1 MSHCSR
7 NLPAGFRRNWTTAGL
22 AAGLF
27 ILGLALLTSPLLART
42 FRDMEKDVVEK
53 VLPNGVK
60 VLILPR
66 HVAPVVSMAFHADVG
81 SVDEIT
87 GATGLAHIFEHMAF
101 KGTTTVGT
109 TNYGKEKE
117 ALKKVDTA
125 FHALKAEKNK
135 GSLGSPDRL
144 KELEEALTKAQ
155 EEASQYVVPNQYG
168 EMVEREGAVGL
179 NAFTGFDQTVYIYS
193 LPSNK
198 LELWAA
204 METDR
209 FANPVLREFYKEV
222 SVIREERRMS
232 FESSPTG
239 KLFEELFAAAF
250 KSHPYHVLVIGH
262 MSDLESVT
270 REEAEAWFKKYYSGR
285 NLTAC
290 VVGDVDPAEAM
301 PILEKYLSK
310 IPAGEKPTP
319 VETVEPPQRGLKRVH
334 VEDESQPV
342 LAMAFH
348 RPSARDSDNATFTV
362 ITTLLGE
369 GRTSRLY
376 ERLVKKDKLA
386 LAAFCESAGEKYPG
400 LFLLG
405 AFPNQGK
412 TTAEN
417 ETAIF
422 EELER
427 LRTEP
432 VPAEELA
439 AVKVR
444 EKAKLINSLDS
455 NEGMAIGLADAEHM
469 TGSWRNM
476 FTKIDLIDKV
486 TAEDVQRVAKQYLT
500 KTNCT
505 IGEIVKPES
514 E

>member
-7 NLPAGFRRNWTTAGL
+7 DLPAGVRRNRT
-22 AAGLF
+22 AAGLPAVVVV
-27 ILGLALLTSPLLART
+27 LALALLASPLSART
-42 FRDMEKDVVEK
+42 FRDMENDVVVK

-66 HVAPVVSMAFHADVG
+66 HVAPVISMATHADVG

-87 GATGLAHIFEHMAF
+87 GTTGLAHIFEHMAF
-101 KGTTTVGT
+101 KGTTTMGT
-109 TNYGKEKE
+109 KDYGKEKE

-125 FHALKAEKNK
+125 FHALKEERNK
-135 GSLGSPDRL
+135 GPLASADKL
-144 KELEEALTKAQ
+144 KVLEEAFAMAQ
-155 EEASQYVVPNQYG
+155 EEAGKYVIPNQFG

-179 NAFTGFDQTVYIYS
+179 NAFTAFDQTVYHYS

-204 METDR
+204 MEADR
-209 FANPVLREFYKEV
+209 FTNPVLREFYKEV
-222 SVIREERRMS
+222 SVIREERRMGL
-232 FESSPTG
+232 ESSPSG
-239 KLFEELFAAAF
+239 KLFEELLAAAF
-250 KSHPYHVLVIGH
+250 KAHPYHVLVVGH
-262 MSDLESVT
+262 MSDLESIT
-270 REEAEAWFKKYYSGR
+270 REEADAWFKKYYCGM

-290 VVGDVDPAEAM
+290 VVGDVDPKQAM
-301 PILEKYLSK
+301 PVLEKYLSK
-310 IPAGEKPTP
+310 IPAGEKPAP
-319 VETVEPPQRGLKRVH
+319 VETVEPPQRGLKRIY
-334 VEDESQPV
+334 VEDTSQPM
-342 LAMAFH
+342 LALAFH
-348 RPSARDSDNATFTV
+348 RPSAKDADNATFTV

-386 LAAFCESAGEKYPG
+386 LAAFCESLGDKYPG
-400 LFLLG
+400 LFILG
-405 AFPNQGK
+405 ALPNQGK
-412 TTAEN
+412 TTDEN

-427 LRTEP
+427 LKKEP
-432 VPAEELA
+432 VPADELA

-455 NEGMAIGLADAEHM
+455 NEGLAIGLADAENV

-476 FTKIDLIDKV
+476 FKKIDLIDKV
-486 TAEDVQRVAKQYLT
+486 TAEDVQRVAKQYLA

-505 IGEIVKPES
+505 IAEIVKPES

>member
-1 MSHCSR
+1 
-7 NLPAGFRRNWTTAGL
+7 
-22 AAGLF
+22 
-27 ILGLALLTSPLLART
+27 
-42 FRDMEKDVVEK
+42 
-53 VLPNGVK
+53 
-60 VLILPR
+60 
-66 HVAPVVSMAFHADVG
+66 
-81 SVDEIT
+81 
-87 GATGLAHIFEHMAF
+87 
-101 KGTTTVGT
+101 
-109 TNYGKEKE
+109 
-117 ALKKVDTA
+117 
-125 FHALKAEKNK
+125 
-135 GSLGSPDRL
+135 
-144 KELEEALTKAQ
+144 
-155 EEASQYVVPNQYG
+155 
-168 EMVEREGAVGL
+168 
-179 NAFTGFDQTVYIYS
+179 
-193 LPSNK
+193 
-198 LELWAA
+198 
-204 METDR
+204 
-209 FANPVLREFYKEV
+209 
-222 SVIREERRMS
+222 
-232 FESSPTG
+232 
-239 KLFEELFAAAF
+239 
-250 KSHPYHVLVIGH
+250 
-262 MSDLESVT
+262 
-270 REEAEAWFKKYYSGR
+270 
-285 NLTAC
+285 

-369 GRTSRLY
+369 GRTSRMY

-455 NEGMAIGLADAEHM
+455 NEGMSIGLADAEHM

>member
-1 MSHCSR
+1 MSHSPR
-7 NLPAGFRRNWTTAGL
+7 NSSVGSCRTWVLAGTL
-22 AAGLF
+22 V
-27 ILGLALLTSPLLART
+27 ILALATPASPLLART
-42 FRDMEKDVVEK
+42 FKDMEKDVVEK

-66 HVAPVVSMAFHADVG
+66 HAAPVISMATHADVG

-87 GATGLAHIFEHMAF
+87 GTTGLAHIFEHMAF

-109 TNYGKEKE
+109 KDYDKEKE
-117 ALKKVDTA
+117 ALKKVDEA

-135 GSLGSPDRL
+135 GPLGSPDRL
-144 KELEEALTKAQ
+144 SELEQAFAKAQ
-155 EEASQYVVPNQYG
+155 EEAGQYVIPNQLG
-168 EMVEREGAVGL
+168 EMVEREGGVGL
-179 NAFTGFDQTVYIYS
+179 NAFTGFDQTVYHYS

-204 METDR
+204 LEADR
-209 FANPVLREFYKEV
+209 FVNPVLREFYKEV
-222 SVIREERRMS
+222 SVIREERRMGL
-232 FESSPTG
+232 ESSPTG
-239 KLFEELFAAAF
+239 KLFEEIVAAAY
-250 KSHPYHVLVIGH
+250 KAHPYHVFVIGH
-262 MSDLESVT
+262 MSDLESIT
-270 REEAEAWFKKYYSGR
+270 REEAEAWFGKYYSAS

-290 VVGDVDPAEAM
+290 IVGDVDPKKAM
-301 PILEKYLSK
+301 PILEKHLSK

-319 VETVEPPQRGLKRVH
+319 VETVEPPQRGLKRVY

-342 LAMAFH
+342 LGMVFH
-348 RPSARDSDNATFTV
+348 RPSAKDVDNAIFRV

-376 ERLVKKDKLA
+376 ERLVKEDKLA
-386 LAAFCESAGEKYPG
+386 MMIFCESFGEKYPG
-400 LFLLG
+400 LFTIG

-427 LRTEP
+427 LKKEP

-439 AVKVR
+439 AVKVKER
-444 EKAKLINSLDS
+444 AKFINSLDS
-455 NEGMAIGLADAEHM
+455 NEGLAIGLADFENI

-476 FTKIDLIDKV
+476 FTKLDLIDKV
-486 TAEDVQRVAKQYLT
+486 TAEDIQRVAKQYLT

-505 IGEIVKPES
+505 IAEIVKPES
-514 E
+514 K

>member
-1 MSHCSR
+1 V
-7 NLPAGFRRNWTTAGL
+7 
-22 AAGLF
+22 AALL
-27 ILGLALLTSPLLART
+27 IVGLALTAPSLLART
-42 FRDMEKDVVEK
+42 FKDMENEVVEK

-66 HVAPVVSMAFHADVG
+66 QVAPVISMATHADVG

-101 KGTTTVGT
+101 KGTTTIGT
-109 TNYGKEKE
+109 RDYGKEKE
-117 ALKKVDTA
+117 ALKKVDAA

-135 GSLGSPDRL
+135 GDMASSDRM
-144 KELEEALTKAQ
+144 KELEAALAKAQ
-155 EEASQYVVPNQYG
+155 EEAGKYVIPAQFG
-168 EMVEREGAVGL
+168 EMVEREGGVGL
-179 NAFTGFDQTVYIYS
+179 NAFTAFDQTVYIYS

-204 METDR
+204 LEADR

-232 FESSPTG
+232 FESSPTM
-239 KLFEELFAAAF
+239 KLFEELVAAAF
-250 KSHPYHVLVIGH
+250 KAHPYHVLVIGH
-262 MSDLESVT
+262 MSDLETVT

-285 NLTAC
+285 NLTMC
-290 VVGDVDPAEAM
+290 VVGDVDPAKAM
-301 PILEKYLSK
+301 PILEKHLSK

-319 VETVEPPQRGLKRVH
+319 VETVEPPQRGLKRVY
-334 VEDESQPV
+334 VEDASQPI
-342 LAMAFH
+342 LAMVFH
-348 RPSARDSDNATFTV
+348 RPSVKDADNATLTV

-376 ERLVKKDKLA
+376 KRLVKKDKLA
-386 LAAFCESAGEKYPG
+386 LATFCQSLGEKYPG
-400 LFLLG
+400 LFALG

-417 ETAIF
+417 EAAIF
-422 EELER
+422 EELDR
-427 LRTEP
+427 LRNEL

-439 AVKVR
+439 SVKAR
-444 EKAKLINSLDS
+444 EKAKFINSLDG
-455 NEGMAIGLADAEHM
+455 NEGLAIALADAEHV

-476 FTKIDLIDKV
+476 FKKLDLIDKV

-500 KTNCT
+500 KANCT